1 MFISTVDNVEFCCGK
16 YYSNEEDL
24 LKGEQDIRKSTRKS
38 QKIMQISINEK

>member
-24 LKGEQDIRKSTRKS
+24 LKGEQDIRKSTLDYIRLCK
-38 QKIMQISINEK
+38 EA